1 MLKHIYS
8 KCPPVATEQYRE
20 VTTHTKT
27 HLHPISAP
35 VATVQLDELRVR
47 LGDFERMS
55 NLPHRKR
62 CWRRCHWPQPQLTV
76 TSHAQSRVT
85 HESRVSTTHAS
96 RLLTLSQAGHMSYG
110 PAGLFR
116 PLWGNGKRIKAFKTT
131 NPTDRSTFIIRC
143 TRTFPPQL
151 FISICDLQRKMRGAS
166 AALTSASAHP
176 RAWRGEGERKR
187 ARAARAVNKSF
198 VSPLRVIAYV

>member
-20 VTTHTKT
+20 VATHTKT
-27 HLHPISAP
+27 HLNPTSAP
-35 VATVQLDELRVR
+35 VATVQLEESRVR

-96 RLLTLSQAGHMSYG
+96 RLLTLSQAGGTCHTSQQAYLGRYG
-110 PAGLFR
+110 GTGKGQR
-116 PLWGNGKRIKAFKTT
+116 PL
-131 NPTDRSTFIIRC
+131 NP
-143 TRTFPPQL
+143 RTP
-151 FISICDLQRKMRGAS
+151 R
-166 AALTSASAHP
+166 TEAHSSFV
-176 RAWRGEGERKR
+176 
-187 ARAARAVNKSF
+187 ARAHFHLNSPSQFVICSGRCAARR
-198 VSPLRVIAYV
+198 LR